1 MKKLLLSLLAGV
13 MLLSS
18 CTSIPGSGGVQSA
31 EVDIGPSN
39 ADVDFLPPG
48 PSAGASQEE
57 IVQGFIAAGT
67 AAQENYRV
75 ARSYLAAELLDVWN
89 PNLSVAIRTGEP
101 VVTATSDTSMQLRMG
116 LC

>member
-31 EVDIGPSN
+31 EIDTGFSN

-48 PSAGASQEE
+48 PSAGASPEE

-67 AAQENYRV
+67 AAQEN
-75 ARSYLAAELLDVWN
+75 
-89 PNLSVAIRTGEP
+89 
-101 VVTATSDTSMQLRMG
+101 
-116 LC
+116 

>member
-1 MKKLLLSLLAGV
+1 MKKLLLSFLAGV
-13 MLLSS
+13 MILSS
-18 CTSIPGSGGVQSA
+18 CTSIPSSGGVQSA
-31 EVDIGPSN
+31 EIDIGLSN

-75 ARSYLAAELLDVWN
+75 ARSYLSADLLDVWN
-89 PNLSVAIRTGEP
+89 PNLSVAIGTG
-101 VVTATSDTSMQLRMG
+101 
-116 LC
+116 